1 MNKFALR
8 TEKALANAITFTPK
22 QKIIFDEFKKSVFL
36 RQKFY
41 FTGGTA
47 LSSIYLHHRLSEDL
61 DFFSLERFDTLPIM
75 NLINEWGK
83 KLNFK
88 VTPEDKEVV
97 KIFYLEFPDGE
108 KLKVDFG
115 YYPYKRLKKGKA
127 IDSVAIDSLFDIAVN
142 KLQTIRQRSQVK
154 DFVDLYFLLQTFTV
168 WDLMEGTKVKF
179 RMEIDPYLIALDCL
193 KVGSFENL
201 PVMLK
206 PLTLDQLKDFYKDL
220 AKKLGMRVVKK

>member
-1 MNKFALR
+1 MTL
-8 TEKALANAITFTPK
+8 TPK
-22 QKIIFDEFKKSVFL
+22 QQIIFDEFKKSAFL
-36 RQKFY
+36 KQNFY

-61 DFFSLERFDTLPIM
+61 DFFSVEKFDTLPIM
-75 NLINEWGK
+75 NLINEWGE
-83 KLNFK
+83 KLNLK

-115 YYPYKRLKKGKA
+115 YYPYKRLKQGEKIGS
-127 IDSVAIDSLFDIAVN
+127 IAIDSLFDIAVN
-142 KLQTIRQRSQVK
+142 KLQTIRQRSAVK
-154 DFVDLYFLLQTFTV
+154 DFVDLYFLLQTFTI

-179 RMEIDPYLIALDCL
+179 RMEIDPYLIAIDCL
-193 KVGSFENL
+193 KVGGFENL

-206 PLTLDQLKDFYKDL
+206 PLSLNQLKDFYKDL